1 MGSLPRLSDL
11 KLFFLQRSLG
21 QRTEIA
27 FMPIYGKIIQ
37 KSSSPEL
44 KRPMTLKLGMH
55 HIGPQP
61 ILVYTNDGSKSTLV
75 RYAFIWKDA

>member
-1 MGSLPRLSDL
+1 
-11 KLFFLQRSLG
+11 
-21 QRTEIA
+21 
-27 FMPIYGKIIQ
+27 MPICGKIIQ

-44 KRPMTLKLGMH
+44 KKPMTSKLGMR

-61 ILVYTNDGSKSTLV
+61 ILVYINDGSRSTLV